1 METELTF
8 LGMGPAEWFAC
19 GFGAGMVF
27 AFAMARKA
35 LGLVDGLRAK
45 RGAANDCTGGKDEID
60 K

>member
-8 LGMGPAEWFAC
+8 LGLGPAEWFAA

-45 RGAANDCTGGKDEID
+45 KKGAAKETGGSDEAE
-60 K
+60 

>member
-8 LGMGPAEWFAC
+8 LGMGPAGWFAG

-45 RGAANDCTGGKDEID
+45 KKGAAECTGGSDEAE
-60 K
+60 